1 MSTDIRGWHVAL
13 VPDALLNP
21 APSEQLPD
29 VMQCLESAGY
39 GVLQL
44 PAAAEHRLLLTVTAD
59 QIAEYAHHG
68 YAVMAVGLQRLP
80 EAGLHWRRLA
90 ALLRGRNAALPPRHV
105 IQSQVDVATETQRL
119 RTFLAAYDLPLDEQ
133 RHWRV

>member
-1 MSTDIRGWHVAL
+1 MSTDIRSWHVAL

-21 APSEQLPD
+21 APGEQLPN

-44 PAAAEHRLLLTVTAD
+44 PAAGEHSLLLAVTAD

-80 EAGLHWRRLA
+80 ECGLHWRRLA
-90 ALLRGRNAALPPRHV
+90 ALLRRRHAKLPPRYV
-105 IQSQVDVATETQRL
+105 IQAEVDARTETERL
-119 RTFLAAYDLPLDEQ
+119 RAFLTGYDLPPEEQ
-133 RHWRV
+133 RLWRV